1 MSMSSIKLN
10 KILRIAEYTKILNCS
25 LFVANQQS
33 HHSEILVFYSN
44 ETHTPTAAVQ
54 IAQI

>member
-1 MSMSSIKLN
+1 MSVSSVKLN

-25 LFVANQQS
+25 LFVVNQQS